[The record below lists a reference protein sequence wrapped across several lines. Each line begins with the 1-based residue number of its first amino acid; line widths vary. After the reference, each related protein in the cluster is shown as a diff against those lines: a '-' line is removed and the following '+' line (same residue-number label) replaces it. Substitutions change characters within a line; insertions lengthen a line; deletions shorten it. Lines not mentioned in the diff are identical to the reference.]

1 MPKTPDFHDFQ
12 RAYEEEGKK
21 QKAPTV
27 LVAGYTGSGKTSVIR
42 AMCGASVVPDAA
54 IGAGLPK
61 TQYFDFYQGKAIRF
75 FDSKGLEP
83 GHTEQAFIDDV
94 QAFVRKVQ
102 DDPNVDNHIHL
113 VWYTLQGPGARVTP
127 CDIRLMRELLPASQ
141 IALITKA
148 DITRE
153 KQYEAMTAVLVKEGV
168 APDRII
174 LCSEDQPESL
184 KVLEDLS
191 YRLLPAAYR
200 QAFAAAQQVNLERK
214 AEQAQRIIHA
224 AAAAAMGVAAA
235 PIPVSDSLLIT
246 PIQLSMVAG
255 LAIIYSEP
263 QEGLKAAI
271 MPIIAESVGVQTAAS
286 LSKFIPGL
294 GSVISAGVAGALTE
308 AVGQVVN
315 KYFSERCLARMQG
328 RPPPEVGFDLSR
340 FWTVFRDAKK

>member
-61 TQYFDFYQGKAIRF
+61 TQHFDFYQGRAIRF

-184 KVLEDLS
+184 KALEDLS

-200 QAFAAAQQVNLERK
+200 QAFAAAQLNRTAIAHAPAIGRHVAR
-214 AEQAQRIIHA
+214 QRHDDRARGARRAHRRHRPMPRIWRPRP
-224 AAAAAMGVAAA
+224 GSKR
-235 PIPVSDSLLIT
+235 PIS
-246 PIQLSMVAG
+246 
-255 LAIIYSEP
+255 
-263 QEGLKAAI
+263 
-271 MPIIAESVGVQTAAS
+271 
-286 LSKFIPGL
+286 
-294 GSVISAGVAGALTE
+294 
-308 AVGQVVN
+308 
-315 KYFSERCLARMQG
+315 
-328 RPPPEVGFDLSR
+328 
-340 FWTVFRDAKK
+340 